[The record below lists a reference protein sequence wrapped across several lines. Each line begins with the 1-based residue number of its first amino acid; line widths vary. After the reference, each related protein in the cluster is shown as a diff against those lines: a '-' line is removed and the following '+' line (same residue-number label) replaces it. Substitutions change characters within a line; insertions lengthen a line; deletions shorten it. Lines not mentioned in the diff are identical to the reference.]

1 VVTKELLAMTRLASI
16 KSWVLLAGTLLLAL
30 LSPSVASAG
39 WGDQNWGKMVWG
51 GGGIP
56 VPALTTKGLAALAV
70 VLVYVSRT
78 LLARRH
84 RGARP

>member
-1 VVTKELLAMTRLASI
+1 MTRLAPRG
-16 KSWVLLAGTLLLAL
+16 SWALLAATLLLAL
-30 LSPSVASAG
+30 LFPSVTSAE
-39 WGDQNWGKMVWG
+39 WGDQNWGEMLWG

-56 VPALTTKGLAALAV
+56 VPALTPKGLIALAV
-70 VLVYVSRT
+70 VLVFVSRT